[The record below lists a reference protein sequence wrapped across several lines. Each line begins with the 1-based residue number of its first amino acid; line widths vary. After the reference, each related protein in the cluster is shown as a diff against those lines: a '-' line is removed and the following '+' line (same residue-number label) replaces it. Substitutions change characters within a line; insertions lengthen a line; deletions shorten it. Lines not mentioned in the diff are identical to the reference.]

1 MARKVDIT
9 DKLSFEGN
17 PSLVIKGKAIEVNA
31 DAPTMLKVMGLMSA
45 NDPGAQEILEAY
57 DMMFPEK
64 SKKEIERMKLGFND
78 LIIVVQE
85 AVQLISG
92 MEEPAGESSDPYYDM
107 FEDWDLIVSSFL
119 SQYGLR
125 IRTKEFET
133 VSWDEFRALIAGL
146 SPETALG
153 RVVAI
158 RSETDKDIIKHYTKD
173 QRRIYDDWRGREIKE
188 MDGKTFEK
196 EMAGLGEDVCGHVR
210 RWLRLRK

>member
-133 VSWDEFRALIAGL
+133 VSWDEFKALIAGL

-173 QRRIYDDWRGREIKE
+173 QRRIYMTIGVT
-188 MDGKTFEK
+188 GK
-196 EMAGLGEDVCGHVR
+196 
-210 RWLRLRK
+210 